1 MQQKMKIIQKKTKT
15 MLFNFTKKFQFMTRL
30 SLNGENKEVV
40 SESKLLGKIISNDL
54 TWTSNTTN
62 IVRKANSWMVL
73 LGKLAEFGTPAAY
86 LKTIYISYIRSVL
99 EQSAVVWHSSLTQ
112 ENKADL
118 SRVQKTAYKIMLRGN
133 MIIMKNH

>member
-15 MLFNFTKKFQFMTRL
+15 MLFNFTNKFQFMTRL

-62 IVRKANSWMVL
+62 IVRKTN
-73 LGKLAEFGTPAAY
+73 F
-86 LKTIYISYIRSVL
+86 
-99 EQSAVVWHSSLTQ
+99 
-112 ENKADL
+112 
-118 SRVQKTAYKIMLRGN
+118 
-133 MIIMKNH
+133 